1 MGKLKQRSKKRLDRA
16 EKKAT
21 LMQEAERLIEELL
34 DWGGENEASNL
45 GEIEE
50 EILTIREK
58 FGREMLKGVLN
69 DQASKR
75 LVPGPSCP
83 GCGQEMRYK
92 GQKGKQ
98 VESLAGGL
106 KVERGYYYC
115 AGCAVGIFP
124 PG

>member
-1 MGKLKQRSKKRLDRA
+1 MDRG

-21 LMQEAERLIEELL
+21 LMREAERLIEELL
-34 DWGGENEASNL
+34 DWEGENEAPNL

-50 EILTIREK
+50 EVIAIREK
-58 FGREMLKGVLN
+58 FGGEMLKGVLKE
-69 DQASKR
+69 QASIQS
-75 LVPGPSCP
+75 VPGPGCR

-92 GQKGKQ
+92 GRKGKQ

-115 AGCAVGIFP
+115 RECEAGIFP